1 MKTYFG
7 YHRCERCG
15 KSMDNQFAACRNCGR
30 ESDFAEAGRSFRNF
44 LPLSMQKQ
52 AGLMV
57 LSLVGLTVLS
67 LIVSVLALM
76 VHAGDDEAF
85 AKTPL
90 YLMLSN
96 GIPYALLLAG
106 MLLLLWG
113 SCKDLFL
120 SFRKWANV
128 LMGLAFAAIMVALAI
143 GYSSLVIGPVYAA
156 LGIDAGTTN
165 ANQSAL
171 NQMILAYPAVGFI
184 VFALIGPFTEEL
196 GYRVGLFGLS
206 SRFGKPIGYAVTI
219 VVFALIH
226 FGFDKLGTAESAII
240 ELVNLPSYLIGGVC
254 LTIAYDKFGIEC
266 SATAHILYNSFALL
280 LEVLP

>member
-1 MKTYFG
+1 
-7 YHRCERCG
+7 
-15 KSMDNQFAACRNCGR
+15 MDNQSASCKNCLR

-52 AGLMV
+52 AGLMA
-57 LSLVGLTVLS
+57 LSLVGLSVLS
-67 LIVSVLALM
+67 LIVSIIVLA
-76 VHAGDDEAF
+76 VHPGDDEAF
-85 AKTPL
+85 ASTPG

-156 LGIDAGTTN
+156 LGIEAGTTN

-171 NQMILAYPAVGFI
+171 NQMVLAYPAVGFI

-254 LTIAYDKFGIEC
+254 LTIAYDKFGVEC